1 MAGTLFVVATP
12 IGHLE
17 DITLRAL
24 RVLREVTVIAAEDTR
39 RTSRLLNHY
48 AIGARLVSLH
58 EHNERRRI
66 PQILAS
72 LRAGAS
78 VALVSDAGTPGASD
92 PGMLL
97 VAAARD
103 AGIRVTA
110 VPGASAITAALS
122 VTGVPADRFV
132 FEGFPPVR
140 SKERVQ
146 WFSSI
151 PAHPHTVVFFEAP
164 HRIRRTLVDLA
175 QYLGERP
182 IMLARELTKLHEE
195 VLTGSPAQLL
205 DRLSSPRGEFTVVIP
220 PPPLR
225 EKTAGGEGAERQ
237 VDQIRACIGQ
247 LTELPRSKRDIAR
260 SVAAELGLSVR
271 EVYKVLVQLRDNSV
285 K

>member
-24 RVLREVTVIAAEDTR
+24 RVLREATVIAAEDTR

-66 PQILAS
+66 PRILAS

-103 AGIRVTA
+103 AGIRVCA

-122 VTGVPADRFV
+122 VAGLPADRFV
-132 FEGFPPVR
+132 FEGFPPIR
-140 SKERVQ
+140 AKARIQ

-151 PAHPHTVVFFEAP
+151 AACRHTVIFFEAP
-164 HRIRRTLVDLA
+164 HRIRRTMVDLA

-182 IMLARELTKLHEE
+182 ILIARELTKLHEE
-195 VLTGSPAQLL
+195 VVKGSPAQLL

-220 PPPLR
+220 PPSIA
-225 EKTAGGEGAERQ
+225 EHTMAGEGPESQ
-237 VDQIRACIGQ
+237 VDRIRACVGQ
-247 LTELPRSKRDIAR
+247 LTEVTRSKRDTAR
-260 SVAAELGLSVR
+260 AVAAKLGLSVR
-271 EVYKVLVQLRDNSV
+271 EVYKVLVQPHDDYG